1 MFPHTGPGCAD
12 ALLDLGAIT
21 GDAPASFL
29 SSDISAASEPQRI
42 ACRLDRWLIER
53 LVGTKP
59 VWESEQISVAHNVLR
74 SGGSVERAAAAGEM
88 NRRQLHRLFHRHL
101 GIGPKQLAN
110 LERLH
115 SSLRGV
121 QTGYGDPLAGF
132 SDQAHQIRSWRRRLG
147 VTPGTY
153 AGEVRT
159 PMATYFSSDSNQD
172 GPSFYL

>member
-1 MFPHTGPGCAD
+1 MSAGSMADSAIGRHETGPGKRAD
-12 ALLDLGAIT
+12 
-21 GDAPASFL
+21 L
-29 SSDISAASEPQRI
+29 SSAQRL
-42 ACRLDRWLIER
+42 ALGGSIER
-53 LVGTKP
+53 AV
-59 VWESEQISVAHNVLR
+59 
-74 SGGSVERAAAAGEM
+74 AAGEM

-101 GIGPKQLAN
+101 GIGPKLLAD

-132 SDQAHQIRSWRRRLG
+132 SDQAHQIRIWRRRLG

-159 PMATYFSSDSNQD
+159 PMATYFSSDSNRD
-172 GPSFYL
+172 GPAFYL